1 MSGNVQLAILHIC
14 LLKKMNETMKNN
26 DQNDQISAIFGIFR

>member
-1 MSGNVQLAILHIC
+1 MSGNVQLAILHIF

-26 DQNDQISAIFGIFR
+26 DQIDKIYAIFGIFR